1 MTLAVFQ
8 VIQTTMTSSL
18 VINFFL
24 AAVMKL
30 SMKRIWGL
38 VNTLQIL
45 TILPKL
51 IKTLPSNLVVCLRT
65 LEDVSNLKIIPK
77 ETVKQAMDW
86 MTGKVNRLI
95 AKE

>member
-1 MTLAVFQ
+1 
-8 VIQTTMTSSL
+8 MTSSL

-38 VNTLQIL
+38 IYTLQIL

-65 LEDVSNLKIIPK
+65 LQDVSNLKIIPK
-77 ETVKQAMDW
+77 GTVKQVIDW

>member
-1 MTLAVFQ
+1 
-8 VIQTTMTSSL
+8 MTSSL

-45 TILPKL
+45 SMLPKL

-65 LEDVSNLKIIPK
+65 LQDVSNLKIIPK
-77 ETVKQAMDW
+77 ETVKNVMDW
-86 MTGKVNRLI
+86 LTGKVNKLI
-95 AKE
+95 ASE